1 MNQVPTATAPTVQ
14 LLLWIAEQPRTY
26 AETIEVWKTSC
37 PRLAVWEDA
46 LAADLVR
53 LDRRCVLLTAAGK
66 ELLTGASVPPR
77 MHALIRRVSGI
88 AIVKNAASRF
98 CWSHVWR
105 SGCDAAWD
113 LIFARAHV
121 TESALGAGLL

>member
-53 LDRRCVLLTAAGK
+53 LDRRCVLLTAAGIARVARSTRIRQ
-66 ELLTGASVPPR
+66 LTVGCASGASR
-77 MHALIRRVSGI
+77 DLSGRET
-88 AIVKNAASRF
+88 A
-98 CWSHVWR
+98 
-105 SGCDAAWD
+105 
-113 LIFARAHV
+113 
-121 TESALGAGLL
+121 